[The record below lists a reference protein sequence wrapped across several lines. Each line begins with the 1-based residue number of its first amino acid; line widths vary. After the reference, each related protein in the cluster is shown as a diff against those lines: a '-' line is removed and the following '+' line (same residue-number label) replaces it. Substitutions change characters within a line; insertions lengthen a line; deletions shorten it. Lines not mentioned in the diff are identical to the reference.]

1 MGGPQDRFD
10 FFISY
15 TAADRAWAEWIAW
28 QLEAARYNTVL
39 QAWDF
44 APGENFVVRMRDALE
59 QADRTIALL
68 SEAYLASRYSTDE
81 WTGAFLH
88 DESGQERL
96 LPVRVEACAPPRLLA
111 ARIYIDLAGVS
122 RPIAKQRL
130 LEGVKRGRRRPD
142 REPPGPWGTTGRA
155 LRREQGEP
163 RFPAQGPSITNLARR
178 NLNFTGRTRLLEGL
192 HRTLESSAGSAVT
205 QAEATEAISGL
216 GGIGKTQLVLEYAH
230 RYASDYDL
238 IWWIGAEQ
246 PTTVIAG
253 LAELAGRLGIAE
265 RPDQGEMVEA
275 LWEELRGR
283 DRWLLVFDNA
293 EQPEQLQPYLP
304 PGGRGH
310 VLVTSRWAAWG
321 EWARPLHL
329 GVLAREEAVA
339 FLCTRTGTQD
349 EQAAGA
355 VAGALGDLPLAL
367 ADAAAYIER
376 TQVGLDR
383 YLQLV
388 QARAV
393 ELFGLRHPTGAQRRV
408 ATVWSLSLERVRE
421 QAPGAEALLELCA
434 FLAPEDIPRTLP
446 GEHTEVLPEGL
457 QELAADELAYNDAL
471 GVLGDYSL
479 ATVTPTTLGL
489 HRLVQAVIRARLDG
503 REAQWAKVAVELL
516 DAAFPN
522 DSEDLS
528 SWPICERL
536 LPHVLAA
543 TAHADRLDGTNERVG
558 GLLDRASRYLWRR
571 GLYQQAG
578 PIAEQALTAT
588 VAAHGSGHQ
597 EVADRHDKLGQVLL
611 ALGDLESAKQEHEQ
625 ALMIGEATL
634 GPDHPIMATLHGNL
648 GRVLRARGDLPGA
661 RTELE
666 RALEI
671 GQATLAHNDP
681 TLASLHSYLGLVL
694 RSRKDLTGAHTEL
707 ERALDI
713 GLAAHGPDHPEV
725 AKLHSYLGRVLRAL
739 GELERAR
746 TQHERALAIGEVTIG
761 PDHPDM
767 GHFHNNLG
775 RVLHSLKDYTGAQ
788 AEYERALAIGE
799 MTVGPDHYD
808 MAARHKNL
816 GKALRRL
823 GDLPGAQAEYQ
834 RAVTIGKAT
843 NHPKLARWHRR
854 LGNVLRELGDLPGAH
869 AEYERALGIDEAS
882 FGPGHPK

>member
-1 MGGPQDRFD
+1 
-10 FFISY
+10 
-15 TAADRAWAEWIAW
+15 
-28 QLEAARYNTVL
+28 
-39 QAWDF
+39 
-44 APGENFVVRMRDALE
+44 
-59 QADRTIALL
+59 
-68 SEAYLASRYSTDE
+68 
-81 WTGAFLH
+81 
-88 DESGQERL
+88 
-96 LPVRVEACAPPRLLA
+96 
-111 ARIYIDLAGVS
+111 
-122 RPIAKQRL
+122 
-130 LEGVKRGRRRPD
+130 
-142 REPPGPWGTTGRA
+142 
-155 LRREQGEP
+155 
-163 RFPAQGPSITNLARR
+163 
-178 NLNFTGRTRLLEGL
+178 
-192 HRTLESSAGSAVT
+192 VT
-205 QAEATEAISGL
+205 QTEATETISGL
-216 GGIGKTQLVLEYAH
+216 GGIGKTQLALEYAH

-246 PTTVIAG
+246 PTMVIAA
-253 LAELAGRLGIAE
+253 LAELADGLGIAE
-265 RPDQGEMVEA
+265 RPDQTEMVDA
-275 LWEELRGR
+275 LWEDLRGR

-293 EQPEQLQPYLP
+293 EQPAELLP
-304 PGGRGH
+304 FLPSGGRGH

-321 EWARPLHL
+321 EWARPLQL
-329 GVLAREEAVA
+329 GVLSREEAVA
-339 FLCTRTGTQD
+339 FVCKRIGTQD
-349 EQAAGA
+349 EQAVGA
-355 VAGALGDLPLAL
+355 LAEVLGDLPLAL
-367 ADAAAYIER
+367 AEAAAYIER
-376 TQVGLDR
+376 TQVGLDG

-393 ELFGLRHPTGAQRRV
+393 ELFGLRRPTGAQRRV

-421 QAPGAEALLELCA
+421 EAPGAEALLDLCA

-446 GEHTEVLPEGL
+446 GEHAEVLPEGL
-457 QELAADELAYNDAL
+457 QELAEDELAYNEAL

-503 REAQWAKVAVELL
+503 REARWAQVAVQLL

-522 DSEDLS
+522 DSEELS

-543 TAHADRLDGTNERVG
+543 TEHAKQLDRTNERVG

-571 GLYQQAG
+571 GRYQQAR
-578 PIAEQALTAT
+578 PIAEQALSAT
-588 VAAHGSGHQ
+588 FAAHGSGHQ

-625 ALMIGEATL
+625 ALMIGEAAL

-681 TLASLHSYLGLVL
+681 TLASLHSYLGLLL
-694 RSRKDLTGAHTEL
+694 RSQKDLTGARPEL
-707 ERALDI
+707 ERALEI
-713 GLAAHGPDHPEV
+713 GLAAYGPNHPEV

-739 GELERAR
+739 GDDLERAR
-746 TQHERALAIGEVTIG
+746 AQHERALAIGEAALG

-775 RVLHSLKDYTGAQ
+775 RVLHSQRNYAGAQ

-816 GKALRRL
+816 GNALRRL
-823 GDLPGAQAEYQ
+823 GDLSGAQAEYQ
-834 RAVTIGKAT
+834 RALTIGKAT

-854 LGNVLRELGDLPGAH
+854 LGNVLRELGDLPGAR
-869 AEYERALGIDEAS
+869 AEYERALRVDEAS
-882 FGPGHPK
+882 LGQGHP